1 MNCWDFPSGPM
12 VKTIITRDT
21 GLIPGRGTDPACHMV
36 RPKKV
41 LKKFSL
47 IIKIWLSKN
56 VIESLFANYSYITTG
71 SDWFLA
77 LLANVLVVFKWSEV
91 KVAQLCPT
99 LCDPMDYMVHGILQ
113 ARKLEWVAFL
123 LWDLPNPGIKPKS
136 PALQAESLPADRA
149 SPIKVNFLDCLI
161 SLALQRNLLK
171 MWIWH
176 AWFDLSHPHSVDSNL
191 HITLTHFKVAL
202 VVKNLPDS
210 AGDIRDLGLI
220 PGSGRSPWKRTWQP
234 TLVFMPSIQAPMN
247 RGAWWAMIHRVT
259 KSQTWLIN

>member
-1 MNCWDFPSGPM
+1 MIKQKCYR
-12 VKTIITRDT
+12 K
-21 GLIPGRGTDPACHMV
+21 
-36 RPKKV
+36 
-41 LKKFSL
+41 SL
-47 IIKIWLSKN
+47 CQLFIHHNWIWLISCTSSQC
-56 VIESLFANYSYITTG
+56 VSS
-71 SDWFLA
+71 
-77 LLANVLVVFKWSEV
+77 VQVKWSEV

-99 LCDPMDYMVHGILQ
+99 LCDPMDYTVHGILQ
-113 ARKLEWVAFL
+113 TRKLEWVAFL
-123 LWDLPNPGIKPKS
+123 LWDLPNPGIEPKS

-234 TLVFMPSIQAPMN
+234 TLVLMPSIQAPMNRGAWWAMIHRVTKSMPSIQAPMN

>member
-1 MNCWDFPSGPM
+1 
-12 VKTIITRDT
+12 
-21 GLIPGRGTDPACHMV
+21 
-36 RPKKV
+36 
-41 LKKFSL
+41 
-47 IIKIWLSKN
+47 
-56 VIESLFANYSYITTG
+56 
-71 SDWFLA
+71 
-77 LLANVLVVFKWSEV
+77 
-91 KVAQLCPT
+91 
-99 LCDPMDYMVHGILQ
+99 MDYTVHGILQ

-136 PALQAESLPADRA
+136 PMLQAESLPAEPQTSILLEQLSYPESEIIHLDFIILWVIRVTRSQTMGTLCSWPCFDVFCMA

-161 SLALQRNLLK
+161 SLTLQRNLLK
-171 MWIWH
+171 IWIWH
-176 AWFDLSHPHSVDSNL
+176 SWFDLSHPHSVDSNL
-191 HITLTHFKVAL
+191 HVTLTHFKVAL

-259 KSQTWLIN
+259 KSMPSIQAPMNRGAWWAMIHRVTKSQTWLIN